1 MMKAAGEGSGPMD
14 SDRISKDQ
22 ISDSNR
28 RWIEVGLRVD
38 QGEREGILCPKN
50 QDDYMKVEWIPFKSG
65 VGGEWWVHCPT
76 CKAENFLLQREHV
89 EPEE

>member
-1 MMKAAGEGSGPMD
+1 MKAAEKGLPLMASES
-14 SDRISKDQ
+14 ISENDL
-22 ISDSNR
+22 SESNR

-38 QGEREGILCPKN
+38 RGEREGILCPKN
-50 QDDYMKVEWIPFKSG
+50 QDDYMKVEWLPFKSG
-65 VGGEWWVHCPT
+65 IGGEWWVHCPT